1 MLRIGMVDL
10 DTSHPGAWIKIIRE
24 LNSGADVVAVYDGG
38 AVYEKGYAKE
48 FAAQSGVASVC
59 ESLDEMVELVDV
71 AFIHGVNWDLHVER
85 ARPFIEAGKGVFIDK
100 PMAGNI
106 GDLDTILKWH
116 ESGAGITGGASPRDC
131 REVMDWKSNLAAD
144 ERIIS
149 VFASTSLDEFNYAC
163 HAVEMIGGLLGRGAR
178 SVDYIGGGTS
188 EIYRIVYE
196 PNLQVILQLECPSH
210 HFFMAVTTDKNI
222 YHFRVDPAGI
232 YEAIV
237 RRLIPFF
244 KGDGNAVS
252 PMTELIE
259 SIRILL
265 CCRKARETGASAAL
279 RNLSASDAGF
289 DGASF
294 AKKYRKD
301 KFRK

>member
-48 FAAQSGVASVC
+48 FAENNGVPSAC
-59 ESLDEMVELVDV
+59 ESLDEMVDLVDV
-71 AFIHGVNWDLHVER
+71 AFIHGVNWDVHVER

-100 PMAGNI
+100 PMAGNM
-106 GDLDTILKWH
+106 GDLDNILQWH
-116 ESGAGITGGASPRDC
+116 ESGARITGGSSLRYC
-131 REVMDWKSNLAAD
+131 REVMNLKGALADD

-178 SVDYIGGGTS
+178 SVDYMGGDTS
-188 EIYRIVYE
+188 EIYKIVYD
-196 PNLQVILQLECPSH
+196 PNLQVILQLKCPSH

-222 YHFRVDPAGI
+222 YHFCVDAAAV

-237 RRLIPFF
+237 RRIIPFF
-244 KGDGNAVS
+244 QGDGNAAS
-252 PMTELIE
+252 PIAELVE
-259 SIRILL
+259 SIKILL
-265 CCRKARETGASAAL
+265 CCKKARETSATAAL
-279 RNLSASDAGF
+279 ENLSASDAGF
-289 DGASF
+289 DGAFF
-294 AKKYRKD
+294 AAGYKREKLGK
-301 KFRK
+301 